1 LAAGRRR
8 KLVKVLGKIAA
19 TTLLALLAA
28 GCAQRVLVQPVVD
41 TGTYHRLAV
50 LPLETDSYLS
60 TVGNQLA
67 DEIVVNLL
75 KNAPQLDIV
84 ERTRVDAVV
93 REQDLARAGYISQE
107 SAIAVGKML
116 GVRAILT
123 GSVSV
128 SIGDIQPTPLN
139 AQRVASGTATVRLID
154 TQTGKI
160 LWGDRQESQYSTFI
174 GTSPD
179 QIGINRTDQEM
190 VQEVLKELARSIAQS
205 FYPHFEYRY

>member
-1 LAAGRRR
+1 
-8 KLVKVLGKIAA
+8 VKSFIKIAA
-19 TTLLALLAA
+19 ASLLALLAA

-60 TVGNQLA
+60 TVGNQIA

-84 ERTRVDAVV
+84 ERSRVDAII
-93 REQDLARAGYISQE
+93 REQDLARAGYISPE

-128 SIGDIQPTPLN
+128 SIGDIQPTALS
-139 AQRVASGTATVRLID
+139 AQRVATGAATVRLID

-174 GTSPD
+174 GARPD
-179 QIGINRTDQEM
+179 DIGINRTDQEM
-190 VQEVLKELARSIAQS
+190 VQEVVKQLGSAIAQS
-205 FYPHFEYRY
+205 FYPHYEYRY